1 MALSP
6 KILLGNVMHSRV
18 FPRRN
23 QFSYGIYYL
32 SCPLSQ
38 ISTLADG
45 FKFGVNHPALLSFY
59 DRDHGPC
66 DGRPLLPW
74 IRSILDDNKITQ
86 ADGEIVLVTMPR
98 VMGYVFNPVSFWIC
112 YDRSEQIRAV
122 LCEVH
127 NTFGERHSYLCIAED
142 GDVIRPDTWLDA
154 EKLFHVSPFLK
165 REGRYRFRFDF
176 QSDKMGVWIDFHDG
190 TTKRQLLTALTGR
203 LELYTPAT
211 RRRAF
216 WFHPLVTFKAII
228 LIHWQAIKLLLKGQ
242 KYVPKPDQLAVRV
255 SVTDNLTKN

>member
-1 MALSP
+1 
-6 KILLGNVMHSRV
+6 MHSRV

-32 SCPLSQ
+32 SCPLTQ
-38 ISTLADG
+38 MNALVDG
-45 FKFGVNHPALLSFY
+45 VRFGVNRFGLLSFY

-66 DGRPLLPW
+66 DGKPLLPW
-74 IRSILDDNKITQ
+74 IKSILKDNAVTQ

-98 VMGYVFNPVSFWIC
+98 VIGYVFNPVSFWIC
-112 YDRSEQIRAV
+112 YDQSEQIRAV

-127 NTFGERHSYLCIAED
+127 NTFDEHHSYLCIPKD
-142 GDVIRPDTWLDA
+142 GGVITSDTWLEA

-176 QSDKMGVWIDFHDG
+176 RTEKMGVWIDFHDA

-203 LELYTPAT
+203 LEPYTPAT
-211 RRRAF
+211 RRSAF
-216 WFHPLVTFKAII
+216 WFHPLVTLKAIM

-242 KYVPKPDQLAVRV
+242 KYVPKPQQLPIKT